1 MPTVSAVLNPSHTAD
16 AARAAAEVA
25 LGEAVANLLHN
36 TAIANSDRSHAI
48 SVHLWVMCDLVLSR
62 TGEANVRAVVRT
74 CWEAFRLD
82 EGSQSETKLCE
93 IYSR

>member
-16 AARAAAEVA
+16 AARAAVEVA
-25 LGEAVANLLHN
+25 LGEAVANLQHN
-36 TAIANSDRSHAI
+36 TAKANSDRSHAI
-48 SVHLWVMCDLVLSR
+48 SVHLWVVYDLTLSR
-62 TGEANVRAVVRT
+62 TGEANVRAAVRT
-74 CWEAFRLD
+74 SWEAFRLD